1 MKTSN
6 RLIFLVAF
14 LTIFSSQMFSPV
26 KASSNSFL
34 VNGSPVAG
42 SINYTY
48 SMSGGNVYAFD
59 FSGSTW
65 GTVKLKLFGGGGGA
79 TSNAGGAGGYVE
91 GTLNVSTT
99 KVFWIVVGGAGTSTY
114 SGTSAPVATS
124 YYTNAGFNGGGR
136 GVTNSTTNGY
146 TGAGGGATD
155 VRLNYTTVTDY
166 TNANRILVAGGGGG
180 STLNPGCIGGA
191 AGYPNGSG
199 AVACGH
205 GAATGGT
212 QIAGGS
218 LNGAFGLGGENTAN
232 TGWNG
237 GGGGGWYGGGA
248 ETTQH
253 GGGAGGSSY
262 YNSSYISSWAYTNGG
277 GGASGVAGSAQL
289 IIQTSSYSGPGTI
302 SLNAPSISKNKV
314 SNVVATLNTPGT
326 VTFYANGR
334 PIPHCTSI
342 ATLTN
347 SIICPWRPLTTGNVV
362 LSAYFVPSDGTYD
375 PARSQSVSLT
385 SSNRQSAR

>member
-1 MKTSN
+1 MRNLKLLFVVTLSI
-6 RLIFLVAF
+6 LFSQVA
-14 LTIFSSQMFSPV
+14 SPV
-26 KASSNSFL
+26 SASSTSFL
-34 VNGSPVAG
+34 VNGSPVSG

-48 SMSGGNVYAFD
+48 SMTGGNVYAFD
-59 FSGSTW
+59 FTGSSW
-65 GTVKLKLFGGGGGA
+65 GTVKLKLYGGGGGA
-79 TSNAGGAGGYVE
+79 TANAGGAGGYVE
-91 GTLNVSTT
+91 GILNVSTT
-99 KVFWIVVGGAGTSTY
+99 KVFWVVVGGAGTSTY
-114 SGTSAPVATS
+114 SGTAAPVS
-124 YYTNAGFNGGGR
+124 GGYYTTAGFNGGGR
-136 GVTNSTTNGY
+136 GVSNRI
-146 TGAGGGATD
+146 TGGDTGGGGGATD
-155 VRLNYTTVTDY
+155 VRLSYTTVTDY
-166 TNANRILVAGGGGG
+166 ANANRILVAGGGGG
-180 STLNPGCIGGA
+180 STSNGACRGGA

-199 AVACGH
+199 EVPCGY
-205 GAATGGT
+205 GSSTGGT
-212 QIAGGS
+212 QSAGGS
-218 LNGAFGLGGENTAN
+218 LNGAFGLGGENTLN

-248 ETTQH
+248 ETTEH

-302 SLNAPSISKNKV
+302 SLSAPSISKNKI

-334 PIPHCTSI
+334 PIPHCKSI
-342 ATLTN
+342 TTLTN
-347 SIICPWRPLTTGNVV
+347 TIICPWRPITTGNVV

-375 PARSQSVSLT
+375 PARSQSLSLT